1 MDRYLFDPPAQA
13 ETDANREK
21 KEDPAEDIPFDQD
34 LTWPTT
40 PTPAPA
46 IEPTNH
52 TDRDQ
57 SDQGRTK
64 DHVDRKPEIY
74 PKGQPGPTTEGHA
87 GHAEPEPA
95 ESHEGTMS
103 GPDRSSDTGSAHDAG
118 PKAGEPARKTTA
130 GFDPDEWLAWA
141 DKLKA
146 NGIRVEEGNSA
157 IQNKLLT
164 GEYAAAMILEENI
177 LKLKETKHE
186 PLEVVYPSDGII
198 CVPSPIAIFNTT
210 KNPDG
215 AKALVDW
222 WLSKEGQQAVV
233 KGWMHSV
240 RGDVEPPTGA
250 PKLSTLLPNA
260 VKVNWE
266 KLSTDDAKIKEAFRT
281 RVMD

>member
-1 MDRYLFDPPAQA
+1 MGCARNHDIPPIALLYSTHLIVIIAGDRQDKLARTTGKAAGPDNGHAGPAATTPDPARHGTGPEGTPPGHHTPTAEPEPAKTAEPASPSPLDRYLFDPPAQA

-40 PTPAPA
+40 TTPAPA

-95 ESHEGTMS
+95 ESHEGAMS

-130 GFDPDEWLAWA
+130 GFDPDE
-141 DKLKA
+141 
-146 NGIRVEEGNSA
+146 
-157 IQNKLLT
+157 
-164 GEYAAAMILEENI
+164 
-177 LKLKETKHE
+177 
-186 PLEVVYPSDGII
+186 
-198 CVPSPIAIFNTT
+198 
-210 KNPDG
+210 
-215 AKALVDW
+215 ALQGRQA
-222 WLSKEGQQAVV
+222 EGQRRDGHLDQ
-233 KGWMHSV
+233 GRCRRS
-240 RGDVEPPTGA
+240 RP
-250 PKLSTLLPNA
+250 ST
-260 VKVNWE
+260 
-266 KLSTDDAKIKEAFRT
+266 TTAKRRRT
-281 RVMD
+281 RCAASIPEGSDHEGKR